1 MKYPHVIAD
10 LKKWFLHYPVYK
22 IIALVLAV
30 VVYFYVNAEF
40 K

>member
-1 MKYPHVIAD
+1 MDLPRFVTE
-10 LKKWFLHYPVYK
+10 LKKWFTHYPLFK
-22 IIALVLAV
+22 IIALILAV